1 MGWSLLPWF
10 TALFN
15 ILKNLIF
22 KNKMFYWEKAKGN
35 MYPYGMMFFPLLTYT
50 IILHLEI
57 EYLLYKSFITE
68 NFGNSHSLLVN
79 FISVLPKPLE
89 SQSN

>member
-1 MGWSLLPWF
+1 MGWSPLPWF

-57 EYLLYKSFITE
+57 
-68 NFGNSHSLLVN
+68 
-79 FISVLPKPLE
+79 
-89 SQSN
+89 